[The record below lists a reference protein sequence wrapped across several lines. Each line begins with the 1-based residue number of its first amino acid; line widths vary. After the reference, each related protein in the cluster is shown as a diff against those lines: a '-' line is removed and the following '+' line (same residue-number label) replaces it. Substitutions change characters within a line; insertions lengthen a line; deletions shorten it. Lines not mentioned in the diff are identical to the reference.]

1 MWEAE
6 GQQREYTDR
15 SAAHPGR
22 HSTLLAE
29 RKLAVLVLCLPLF
42 QIAACFGQDMP
53 AQNDPVAPLP
63 APGPPVSV
71 TATYAADLNISAGGS
86 ERDGPAALGRIAL
99 LADADLQRLVG
110 IRSAKAHVSVIDIFG
125 TGLSASRID
134 NLAAVSGIEAEPA
147 LRLNQLWIE
156 FGLGSAGRFRIGKFP
171 ASQDFAVSDT
181 ASFFI
186 NASFGWPA
194 SFASDL
200 PQGGPS
206 WPLASPGG
214 MLKLNP
220 SSGWT
225 LSAAVFAGKPAGMD
239 TTDPQRHDGHGFGA
253 FNLAGKPFVIV
264 EAARKVG
271 NAATVKLGGWL
282 HFNRFGLLHA
292 QPGNVAPNWSIYG
305 LADWRVA
312 GAADSKRQLSVFVRA
327 TLSPDDRNPV
337 PIYLDFGATLSSP
350 FKSRPD
356 DVVGLAF
363 ANARLSSRLG
373 PPVSTSGEKVVE
385 FSYSAALPRGLK
397 VQPNLQLI
405 IDPTDPATFV
415 TNRRAVL
422 VGGIRLSGSL

>member
-1 MWEAE
+1 
-6 GQQREYTDR
+6 
-15 SAAHPGR
+15 
-22 HSTLLAE
+22 
-29 RKLAVLVLCLPLF
+29 
-42 QIAACFGQDMP
+42 MP
-53 AQNDPVAPLP
+53 AQNDPVAPIP

-71 TATYAADLNISAGGS
+71 TATYAADLNGAAGNGERNGS
-86 ERDGPAALGRIAL
+86 AALGRIAI

-110 IRSAKAHVSVIDIFG
+110 IPSAKAHVSVIDIFG

-206 WPLASPGG
+206 WPLASAGG
-214 MLKLNP
+214 MIKLHP
-220 SSGWT
+220 SSSWT
-225 LSAAVFAGKPAGMD
+225 LLAAIFAGKPAGMD
-239 TTDPQRHDGHGFGA
+239 TADPQRHDGHGFGA
-253 FNLAGKPFVIV
+253 FNLAGKPFVIL
-264 EAARKVG
+264 EAQHKVG
-271 NAATVKLGGWL
+271 SAATVKLGGWL
-282 HFNRFGLLHA
+282 HFNRFDLLDA
-292 QPGNVAPNWSIYG
+292 GSRSAAPNWSIYG
-305 LADWRVA
+305 IGDWRVA
-312 GAADSKRQLSVFVRA
+312 GAADAKRQLSVFVRA
-327 TLSPDDRNPV
+327 TLSLDDRNPV
-337 PIYLDFGATLSSP
+337 PVYLDFGAVLSSP
-350 FKSRPD
+350 IKSRPD
-356 DVVGLAF
+356 DSVGLAF

-385 FSYSAALPRGLK
+385 FSYSAALPKGIK

-405 IDPTDPATFV
+405 LDPTDPATFL
-415 TNRRAVL
+415 TDRRAV
-422 VGGIRLSGSL
+422 VAGGMRLSGSL

>member
-1 MWEAE
+1 
-6 GQQREYTDR
+6 
-15 SAAHPGR
+15 
-22 HSTLLAE
+22 
-29 RKLAVLVLCLPLF
+29 
-42 QIAACFGQDMP
+42 MP
-53 AQNDPVAPLP
+53 AQNDPVATLP

-86 ERDGPAALGRIAL
+86 EHDGSAALGRIAI

-110 IRSAKAHVSVIDIFG
+110 IRSAKAHVSVIEIFG

-134 NLAAVSGIEAEPA
+134 NLAAVSGLEAEPA
-147 LRLNQLWIE
+147 LRLNQLWVE
-156 FGLGSAGRFRIGKFP
+156 FGLGSAGRLRIGKFP

-206 WPLASPGG
+206 WPLASPGA
-214 MLKLNP
+214 MIKLHP
-220 SSGWT
+220 SSSWT

-239 TTDPQRHDGHGFGA
+239 TADPQRHDGHGFGA
-253 FNLAGKPFVIV
+253 FNLAGKPFVIA
-264 EAARKVG
+264 EADRKVG
-271 NAATVKLGGWL
+271 DAGTIKLGGWL
-282 HFNRFGLLHA
+282 HFNRFDLLGA
-292 QPGNVAPNWSIYG
+292 GSRSVAPNWSIYG
-305 LADWRVA
+305 IADWRVA
-312 GAADSKRQLSVFVRA
+312 GAADAKRQLSIFVRA
-327 TLSPDDRNPV
+327 TLSPGDRNPV

-356 DVVGLAF
+356 DSVGLAF

-373 PPVSTSGEKVVE
+373 PPISTSGEKVVE
-385 FSYSAALPRGLK
+385 FSYSAALSKGIK

-405 IDPTDPATFV
+405 VDPTDPATFA
-415 TNRRAVL
+415 TDPRAVFAA
-422 VGGIRLSGSL
+422 GIRLSGSL